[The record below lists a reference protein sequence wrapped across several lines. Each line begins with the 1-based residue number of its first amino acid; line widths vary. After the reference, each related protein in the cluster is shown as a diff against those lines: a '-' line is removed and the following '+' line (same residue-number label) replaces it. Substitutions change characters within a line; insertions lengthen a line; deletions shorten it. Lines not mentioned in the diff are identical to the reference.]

1 MIKKKSQAALE
12 FIMTYGWAI
21 LVVLVAIGALTYFGV
36 LSPDR
41 FLPAKCTLQS
51 GIACL
56 DHKATS
62 AALSVVMQN
71 SLGFDLTITD
81 LKGEVVA
88 WSSAG
93 SMGFK
98 GTKKSTPY
106 AANLVAKD
114 CTEKA
119 KKYNLTNIKIVV
131 KGIGP
136 GREAAMRGL
145 AATGLNIMS
154 IMDATPIAH
163 NGVRKKK
170 PRRV

>member
-1 MIKKKSQAALE
+1 MGKKRIITGGADAAKTEGQAAVSANKK
-12 FIMTYGWAI
+12 TTKKQ
-21 LVVLVAIGALTYFGV
+21 VLNGVAHI
-36 LSPDR
+36 
-41 FLPAKCTLQS
+41 
-51 GIACL
+51 
-56 DHKATS
+56 
-62 AALSVVMQN
+62 SVSYNNTIV
-71 SLGFDLTITD
+71 TITD
-81 LKGEVVA
+81 LKGEVLS

-136 GREAAMRGL
+136 GRESAMRGL
-145 AATGLNIMS
+145 AASGLNILS
-154 IMDATPIAH
+154 IMDSTPVAH
-163 NGVRKKK
+163 NGVRRKK
-170 PRRV
+170 PRRI